1 MFPAGGIGLA
11 ARSAG
16 FMMFMGAG
24 VAKVPV
30 EMAMKTIRLCW
41 PSSLRCRLRTPAFFS
56 LLPVA
61 GAAAILLAAGAA
73 GAAPAP
79 VTIGLPGALTATFV
93 PEAEKSAVTEA
104 GASPPG
110 HYFHPISTPRG
121 VLTELF
127 PPDHVHHRGLFW
139 AWRQLLIDGKPVANS
154 WLMTGMKFRSM
165 GVTRS
170 HDGTRLE
177 AAGRWRVGGRDVL
190 EERLSARVAGNVLI
204 LDLGLTPM
212 VPGLSIGG
220 SADDKGYG
228 GFSLR
233 LVHSEALRF
242 ESGGRVLAPEAG
254 PVEAGP
260 ELRMTWDSGTPAP
273 AMAVRMACSID
284 GKPINRWILRREL
297 SMQNCV
303 WPGRDPVP
311 LPMGKVARLGLR
323 LTVEP

>member
-1 MFPAGGIGLA
+1 MLFVGP
-11 ARSAG
+11 
-16 FMMFMGAG
+16 G
-24 VAKVPV
+24 VVKVPV
-30 EMAMKTIRLCW
+30 VTAMLTIR
-41 PSSLRCRLRTPAFFS
+41 RCQPLTPCRRLRTPAFFGA
-56 LLPVA
+56 LPVA
-61 GAAAILLAAGAA
+61 CAALLTLAADAA

-79 VTIGLPGALTATFV
+79 VTIGLPGALNATFV
-93 PEAEKSAVTEA
+93 PEAEKSVVTEA

-110 HYFHPISTPRG
+110 HYFHPISTPKG

-170 HDGTRLE
+170 YDGTRLE

-212 VPGLSIGG
+212 VPGLSLGG
-220 SADDKGYG
+220 SADEKGYG
-228 GFSLR
+228 GLSLR
-233 LVHSEALRF
+233 LVHSDALRF

-260 ELRMTWDSGTPAP
+260 ELRMTWDSGTRAP
-273 AMAVRMACSID
+273 ATAVRMACSID

-297 SMQNCV
+297 SIQNCV
-303 WPGRDPVP
+303 WPGRDPVR